1 LAKGSKKIRSARLVM
16 TAMLVTFL
24 MLASAI
30 IIPSSSYLI
39 GSANAQVDPNGDN
52 DGDGLINS
60 WETNGIPYNG
70 VDGIEHFYQ
79 LPGANPNHKNLYVE
93 VDYMQFH
100 RPIGGNTNVNSAL
113 NDVRR
118 AFSLAPVSNPDGA
131 TGITLFT
138 QVDDQIP
145 HQNTTDLDDL
155 INNIKPSWFGTAA
168 ERADPNNE
176 TLLAAKRMAFHYA
189 VFAHDQPGDSAG
201 SSGLAETPGMDFL
214 VTLGNEGIPNEPG
227 WTIDPA
233 TNHNVGS
240 RSEQAATF
248 MHELG
253 HNLGLEH
260 GGGDQTNCKTNYF
273 SVMNYL
279 FQFPSLVASRPLDY
293 SRSALATLTK
303 TNLNEQNGISQS
315 NPSGLMTVYGPRGP
329 GKGPAFPVAG
339 VPVDWNFNGRSTDTG
354 VNADINGGLDCRSP
368 GPGPTLTG
376 FNDWNSS
383 LRYVVPQQALAAQAF
398 EVPREENISDVD
410 QSRLILLEGIDN
422 AIQRLVN
429 QSEPNTMMHK
439 PRGIFDTT
447 HIAQLLKTDQLE
459 AAITELNKL
468 QAKVIAVFGQEAAN
482 REVVPQIQNLISVLK
497 QEEPSSTS
505 TPPSSPPPS
514 HHDRI
519 KDRINEVLDRHIAVG
534 GAHGEAAQKI
544 KDRLNDGGS
553 DRHR

>member
-1 LAKGSKKIRSARLVM
+1 
-16 TAMLVTFL
+16 

-60 WETNGIPYNG
+60 WETNGIPYNS